1 MFIFEHFIVR
11 IRTFCTLVRIL
22 IQFVLIMSKTKATLL
37 IIDDDEDVLLS
48 AKLLLKKH
56 YTHIITRNSPKQ
68 LNQLISTENIDL
80 VILDMNYR
88 IGFND
93 GKEGMYWLEHI
104 KSINPN
110 MVVIL
115 MTAFGE
121 VELAVNA
128 IKKGAYDFILKP
140 WSNEKFLATI
150 NAGLEMSRSHKKI
163 AMLESTNELL
173 QKNIDEKFGPIIG
186 NSLAMQDLMNTID
199 KVGIT
204 EANVLLL
211 GENGTGKQ
219 HFAREIHKRSAQKNG
234 PFVHVDLGS
243 LSETLFESELFG
255 HKKGAFT
262 DAHEDKPGR
271 FEMAEN
277 GTLFLD
283 EIGNLPFNL
292 QSKLLTV
299 LQDRKVSRL
308 GEGIERQFNAR
319 LLFATNA
326 PLKKWVAEGKFR
338 QDLMFRI
345 NTVEIEIPP
354 LRKRPGDVKE
364 FVNHYLQSFKEK
376 YHKSHLKIG
385 RDAMKILE
393 SHNWPGNVREIQHTI
408 ERGVIMSDGHEIKA
422 TDFNLSQNSLDESTN
437 LPDFENLN
445 LNEIEK
451 LLVQKSLE
459 KHQGNISKAAK
470 ELGLTRAALYRRLEK
485 FNL

>member
-1 MFIFEHFIVR
+1 MG
-11 IRTFCTLVRIL
+11 
-22 IQFVLIMSKTKATLL
+22 KTQATIL

-48 AKLLLKKH
+48 AKLLLKKQ
-56 YTHIITRNSPKQ
+56 YTNIITRTNPKEI
-68 LNQLISTENIDL
+68 NQLISTEPVDV

-93 GKEGMYWLEHI
+93 GKEGMYWLKHVLG
-104 KSINPN
+104 INPK
-110 MVVIL
+110 MIVIL
-115 MTAFGE
+115 MTAYGE
-121 VELAVNA
+121 VELAVDA
-128 IKKGAYDFILKP
+128 IKKGAFDFILKP

-150 NAGLEMSRSHKKI
+150 HAGLELSKSNHKI
-163 AMLESTNELL
+163 SILESTNEALA
-173 QKNIDEKFGPIIG
+173 KNIDQKFGVIIG
-186 NSLAMQDLMNTID
+186 KSDAMQQVMNTIA
-199 KVGIT
+199 KVSPTDASI
-204 EANVLLL
+204 LIL

-219 HFAREIHKRSAQKNG
+219 HLAREIHKQSDRKNG
-234 PFVHVDLGS
+234 PFIHVDLGS
-243 LSETLFESELFG
+243 LSENLFESELFG

-308 GEGIERQFNAR
+308 GEGIERPFNTR

-326 PLKKWVAEGKFR
+326 PLNQWVAEGKFR
-338 QDLMFRI
+338 QDLLFRI

-354 LRKRPGDVKE
+354 LRKRPEDVDE
-364 FVNHYLQSFKEK
+364 FVIYYLNFFKSK
-376 YHKSHLKIG
+376 YHKSHLKIN
-385 RDAMKILE
+385 DEAMKMLKA
-393 SHNWPGNVREIQHTI
+393 HHWPGNVREIQHTL
-408 ERGVIMSDGHEIKA
+408 ERGVIMSDGQEIKA
-422 TDFNLSQNSLDESTN
+422 ADFNLTTIPVTKSTSAEF
-437 LPDFENLN
+437 DDLN
-445 LNEIEK
+445 LQNIEK
-451 LLVQKSLE
+451 ILVQKALE
-459 KHQGNISKAAK
+459 KHEGNISKAAK

>member
-1 MFIFEHFIVR
+1 
-11 IRTFCTLVRIL
+11 
-22 IQFVLIMSKTKATLL
+22 MSKKQATIL

-56 YTHIITRNSPKQ
+56 YSKIITRTNPKEI
-68 LNQLISTENIDL
+68 NQLITTENID
-80 VILDMNYR
+80 VVVLDMNYR

-93 GKEGMYWLEHI
+93 GKEGMYWLKHVL
-104 KSINPN
+104 SINPT
-110 MVVIL
+110 MIVIL
-115 MTAFGE
+115 MTAYGE

-128 IKKGAYDFILKP
+128 IKKGAFDFILKP

-150 NAGLEMSRSHKKI
+150 HAGLALSKSNHKNAILK
-163 AMLESTNELL
+163 STNEALI
-173 QKNIDEKFGPIIG
+173 KTIDQKFGSIIG
-186 NSLAMQDLMNTID
+186 KSKAMLAVMEMVG
-199 KVGIT
+199 KVSPT
-204 EANVLLL
+204 DANILIL

-219 HFAREIHKRSAQKNG
+219 HLAREIHKQSNQKEG
-234 PFVHVDLGS
+234 PFIHVDLGS
-243 LSETLFESELFG
+243 LSESLFESELFG

-283 EIGNLPFNL
+283 EIGNLPYNL

-308 GEGIERQFNAR
+308 GEGIERPFNTR

-326 PLKKWVAEGKFR
+326 PLNQWVSEGKFR
-338 QDLMFRI
+338 QDLLFRI

-354 LRKRPGDVKE
+354 LRNRPEDIPE
-364 FVNHYLQSFKEK
+364 FVSFYLNSFKEK
-376 YHKSHLKIG
+376 YHKSSLVITKE
-385 RDAMKILE
+385 ATKILQ
-393 SHNWPGNVREIQHTI
+393 SHNWPGNVREIQHTM
-408 ERGVIMSDGHEIKA
+408 ERGVIMSDGKEISA
-422 TDFNLSQNSLDESTN
+422 SDFNLSTAPIKSTN
-437 LPDFENLN
+437 STPEYDSLN
-445 LNEIEK
+445 LLEIEK
-451 LLVQKSLE
+451 LLVQKALDKYE
-459 KHQGNISKAAK
+459 GNISKAAK

>member
-1 MFIFEHFIVR
+1 MVK
-11 IRTFCTLVRIL
+11 
-22 IQFVLIMSKTKATLL
+22 IQATLL
-37 IIDDDEDVLLS
+37 IIDDDEDVLLA
-48 AKLLLKKH
+48 AKLLLKKK
-56 YTHIITRNSPKQ
+56 YSNIITRSNPKKI
-68 LNQLISTENIDL
+68 NELISSQHIDL
-80 VILDMNYR
+80 ILLDMNYR

-93 GKEGMYWLEHI
+93 GKEGMYWLNHI
-104 KSINPN
+104 KTINPN
-110 MVVIL
+110 MIVIL

-128 IKKGAYDFILKP
+128 IKKGAFDFILKP

-150 NAGLEMSRSHKKI
+150 HAGIQMSFTNQKNTLLK
-163 AMLESTNELL
+163 STNKALTS
-173 QKNIDEKFGPIIG
+173 KIDQKFGPIIG
-186 NSLAMQDLMNTID
+186 SSDAMKSLLNTMQ
-199 KVGIT
+199 KVSIT
-204 EANVLLL
+204 DANILIL

-219 HFAREIHKRSAQKNG
+219 HIAREIHKLSVQKNG

-243 LSETLFESELFG
+243 LSDNLFESELFG

-283 EIGNLPFNL
+283 EIGNLPHHL

-299 LQDRKVSRL
+299 LQDKKVSRL
-308 GEGIERQFNAR
+308 GEGIERNFNAR

-326 PLKKWVAEGKFR
+326 PLKKWVEEGKFR

-354 LRKRPGDVKE
+354 LRKRPEDVLE
-364 FVNHYLQSFKEK
+364 FIDHYLEVYKNK
-376 YHKSHLKIG
+376 YQKSHLNISEKALKVLN
-385 RDAMKILE
+385 R
-393 SHNWPGNVREIQHTI
+393 HHWPGNVREIQHTI
-408 ERGVIMSDGHEIKA
+408 ERGVIMSDGNEIME
-422 TDFNLSQNSLDESTN
+422 TDFNLSKN
-437 LPDFENLN
+437 LASPDQKTPEFDNLN
-445 LNEIEK
+445 LLEIEK
-451 LLVQKSLE
+451 ILVQKSLD
-459 KHQGNISKAAK
+459 KHNGNISKAAK